1 MRNFLLGL
9 LYTSL
14 ACNAF
19 SQQKPAI
26 DDDFSQMVNEY
37 LSFSVPIISTEDLY
51 KLRNEVI
58 LLDARELEEYNV
70 SHIKN
75 AIYIGYKNF
84 DQSKLNHIA
93 KDKKIVV
100 YCSIGYR
107 SEKIGEQLKKMG
119 FKNVYNLYGSL
130 FAWVNR
136 GYEVVD
142 VNNKITYRVHGYD
155 AKWAKWITNKQ
166 YKKVY

>member
-1 MRNFLLGL
+1 LRNILLGL
-9 LYTSL
+9 L
-14 ACNAF
+14 CVIICFKAF
-19 SQQKPAI
+19 SQQKTATT
-26 DDDFSQMVNEY
+26 DDFSQMVNEY
-37 LSFSVPIISTEDLY
+37 LSFSVPVINTEDLY
-51 KLRNEVI
+51 KIRNEIV

-75 AIYIGYKNF
+75 AIFIGYKNF
-84 DQSKLNHIA
+84 DKSKLKGIPKN
-93 KDKKIVV
+93 KKIVV

-107 SEKIGEQLKKMG
+107 SEKIGEQLQKLG
-119 FKNVYNLYGSL
+119 YKNVYNLYGSL

-142 VNNKITYRVHGYD
+142 ANNKITYTVHGYD
-155 AKWAKWITNKQ
+155 ATWAKWITNKR